1 MRVGLKREEKFK
13 KTLYKTLKITSFA
26 FQVFN
31 KPICHFN
38 VLVMYNRLSIT
49 GTLAGEV
56 EESSSYREF
65 ELSGARRIAGGT
77 AQ

>member
-13 KTLYKTLKITSFA
+13 NIVDKTLKITTFA
-26 FQVFN
+26 LQVFN

-38 VLVMYNRLSIT
+38 VLVMYSRLPIT

-56 EESSSYREF
+56 EESSS
-65 ELSGARRIAGGT
+65 
-77 AQ
+77 